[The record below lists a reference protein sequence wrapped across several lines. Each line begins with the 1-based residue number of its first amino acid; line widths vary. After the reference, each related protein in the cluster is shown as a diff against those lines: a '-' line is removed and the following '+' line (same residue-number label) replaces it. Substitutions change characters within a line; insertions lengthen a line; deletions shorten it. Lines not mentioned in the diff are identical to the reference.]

1 MLIVLPSSIEFA
13 ILKANPKAIWRKGTN
28 SISPFRAAPIATL
41 NGMETAAL
49 MI

>member
-1 MLIVLPSSIEFA
+1 MLIVLPSSIESP
-13 ILKANPKAIWRKGTN
+13 ILKANPKTIWRKGTN
-28 SISPFRAAPIATL
+28 SISPFRAAPLPIL